1 MFSNRTKTL
10 AQPDTTRH
18 KGAVLAIWESAN
30 IDFICFINKEVNHRH
45 RKSRPGG
52 LRFVFEFAQA
62 AANHFLRKNLQNLR
76 SGTIVATVACRY
88 FPSAKREVCKC
99 DRFCKGNFIVWS
111 LDISGEFP
119 WQLDYTPC
127 CETIYKDIALFLR
140 IFFSHFFAS
149 WCYSITGNLTRFM
162 IEYELSVGS

>member
-1 MFSNRTKTL
+1 MKPVIKTSCFSLFVDSKRNPCSRIEQKHWHNQT
-10 AQPDTTRH
+10 QPDI
-18 KGAVLAIWESAN
+18 KELYLQYGKVQIS
-30 IDFICFINKEVNHRH
+30 IFICFINKEVNHRH

-88 FPSAKREVCKC
+88 FPSEKREVCKC

-111 LDISGEFP
+111 LDMSGEFP
-119 WQLDYTPC
+119 
-127 CETIYKDIALFLR
+127 
-140 IFFSHFFAS
+140 
-149 WCYSITGNLTRFM
+149 
-162 IEYELSVGS
+162 